1 MSLRVTNAN
10 IHAPSSEREKD
21 SSDAEA
27 QFAQADRDLHAAEN
41 KKGSLQQKLDADKA
55 RLKGNTNTL
64 IQLIHSH
71 RLAVVQSKV
80 TDALQY
86 ETDDGRHF
94 DRVADCIEDA
104 QNGLT
109 DAQM

>member
-1 MSLRVTNAN
+1 MDPDLLGIPTYFKIS
-10 IHAPSSEREKD
+10 PKEK
-21 SSDAEA
+21 A
-27 QFAQADRDLHAAEN
+27 RDLRTI
-41 KKGSLQQKLDADKA
+41 QQKLDADKA

-64 IQLIHSH
+64 IQLIHAH